1 MKIKSIIFLVIGIL
15 ALSML
20 AVADVRTSPLAG
32 MEHYNLSPELSS
44 MMALA
49 NEGLKIVHSGQ
60 GSVDDIANMV
70 RRILLA
76 SEKQP
81 EPMTVAGLM
90 MQVSQN
96 LAGIQ
101 TQATPVS
108 SIPTVSASAVATL
121 AAAMSTS
128 PWAVVYTTFSDGSVQ
143 LVVTNNGVQVWP
155 IASDGPYTLNADE
168 LVLYSGGNLEL
179 LTREYIAGAQ
189 NTPAQTGS
197 VTMILTPDVNAKGA
211 AEKAAIAAQRAVKL
225 PFPLDTK

>member
-1 MKIKSIIFLVIGIL
+1 MKTKSIIFLVIGIL

-20 AVADVRTSPLAG
+20 AVADVRTSPLPG
-32 MEHYNLSPELSS
+32 MEHYNLSPELSA
-44 MMALA
+44 MMVLA

-76 SEKQP
+76 SEKRT

-108 SIPTVSASAVATL
+108 AIPTVSASAVATL
-121 AAAMSTS
+121 AAIPAN
-128 PWAVVYTTFSDGSVQ
+128 PWAAVYATFSDGSVQ
-143 LVVTNNGVQVWP
+143 LIVTENGVQVWP
-155 IASDGPYTLNADE
+155 AAPDGPYTLTPDE
-168 LVLYSGGNLEL
+168 LALYTSGDLEL

-189 NTPAQTGS
+189 NVPVQTDS
-197 VTMILTPDVNAKGA
+197 VTVTLTPDVNAKGA